1 VAAAGIGAA
10 AGLALGLAGGWLSA
24 RAPRGLAHVR
34 WSSRAPGP
42 GTGRAPAKDSDV
54 VPVAGPPG
62 ARLRTLDRALA
73 AMHPDDHSRPAALLA
88 RARVFL
94 ESAESPTLALADI
107 ERLLVK
113 HPLAHEAAEAL
124 YLRAAALADAG
135 ARPAA
140 IEAAMKFLS
149 AFPSSWRAPDAAVLA
164 ADLLEAG
171 GRTADAEDILRDV
184 LVRDPD
190 RDREAR
196 AHLDVGERGRYT
208 ARAERLLM
216 RLGRLALASA
226 NFASAEGAFEL
237 VAMPVLSA
245 NDFGETFAESPFL
258 IEARVGMAEAALGMG
273 GRRKVAAHEA
283 LARLA
288 REHGDSRPGRRARLA
303 AGLPERVAGGRAL
316 ALAEAGRLAEAA
328 RAAVS
333 SPPTG
338 ETARAVAGILEAR
351 AFLDPRGT
359 LALAKLIDPEKL
371 GSKAREAISIARA
384 HALEARGRAKEAEAA
399 LERYSSE
406 RLTLAR
412 AELARRRGDGRGVRS
427 ALTAGS
433 PSSDLAKALLER
445 EGAPGEASP

>member
-1 VAAAGIGAA
+1 MKSGDA
-10 AGLALGLAGGWLSA
+10 
-24 RAPRGLAHVR
+24 
-34 WSSRAPGP
+34 
-42 GTGRAPAKDSDV
+42 
-54 VPVAGPPG
+54 
-62 ARLRTLDRALA
+62 
-73 AMHPDDHSRPAALLA
+73 SRPAALLA
-88 RARVFL
+88 RARL
-94 ESAESPTLALADI
+94 LLNGARSPTLALADI
-107 ERLLVK
+107 ERLLK
-113 HPLAHEAAEAL
+113 DHPCAHEMAETL
-124 YLRAAALADAG
+124 CLRAKALRHAG
-135 ARPAA
+135 ALPAA
-140 IEAAMKFLS
+140 TTAATKYLS
-149 AFPSSWRAPDAAVLA
+149 AFPTSWRAPEVVALA
-164 ADLLEAG
+164 ADLLEAR
-171 GRTADAEDILRDV
+171 GRPAEAEALLRDV
-184 LVRDPD
+184 LARDPD
-190 RDREAR
+190 RVARSHLDLGRRGRFPAR
-196 AHLDVGERGRYT
+196 ADP
-208 ARAERLLM
+208 LLM